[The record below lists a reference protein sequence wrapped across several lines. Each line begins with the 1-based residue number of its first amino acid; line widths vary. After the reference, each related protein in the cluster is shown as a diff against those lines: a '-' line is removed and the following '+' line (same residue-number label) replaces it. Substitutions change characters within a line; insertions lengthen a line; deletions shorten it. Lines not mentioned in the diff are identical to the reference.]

1 MKKVLTF
8 EKKGSILISD
18 KRNTNQIKGVI
29 KMFKKITKEFLEEN
43 DINIAE
49 DFKNMELER
58 LLKKEFED
66 EIENEK

>member
-1 MKKVLTF
+1 
-8 EKKGSILISD
+8 
-18 KRNTNQIKGVI
+18 
-29 KMFKKITKEFLEEN
+29 MFKKIIKEFLEEN

-66 EIENEK
+66 ELEQQN

>member
-1 MKKVLTF
+1 
-8 EKKGSILISD
+8 
-18 KRNTNQIKGVI
+18 
-29 KMFKKITKEFLEEN
+29 MFKKITKEFLEEN

-66 EIENEK
+66 EINNQIK

>member
-1 MKKVLTF
+1 MF
-8 EKKGSILISD
+8 E
-18 KRNTNQIKGVI
+18 
-29 KMFKKITKEFLEEN
+29 KITKEFLEEN

-66 EIENEK
+66 ELEQQN

>member
-8 EKKGSILISD
+8 AKQGGILISD
-18 KRNTNQIKGVI
+18 KRNTTQIKGVI

-43 DINIAE
+43 DINAEE
-49 DFKNMELER
+49 DFNNMELER

-66 EIENEK
+66 ETK

>member
-8 EKKGSILISD
+8 AKQGGILISD
-18 KRNTNQIKGVI
+18 KRNTTQIKGVI

-49 DFKNMELER
+49 EELER